1 MENTIPKI
9 YKMNKVKDFIV
20 AAIKENSFNN
30 KAFLALSFFICLS
43 LFSPFINIL
52 FEIKPEVSNFS
63 QHIISN
69 ASINN
74 LDVGKRVSLFYE
86 TLIGLF
92 LFTGIVFIFL
102 KKLTSNTNDASKLLK
117 HLYNISIIGI
127 LTFFSGILLYQ
138 TDTAIYFILVSLLFL
153 FNEIQTNKNN
163 NIILA
168 LWPVLISFPIALF
181 SYTFIKNK
189 NFLEKIPP
197 ELRIKGYVISIDF
210 QALVFIFFLF
220 GSAIV
225 CYFIKNQILKKK
237 ESNKLLLASLPIVF
251 VPTIL
256 SFLLESLNVINVRFD
271 IVYNH
276 PFLIF
281 LILILVAFGLFFYLL
296 NSKKEAKSQ
305 IINKYFMSFCLLS
318 YVILI
323 AQPYRFMIPEKEFFE
338 AANQGISVDH
348 FFKYGSLPIVE
359 TFDAHMMSQ
368 QFFSYIYVFFNG
380 YEPWAHSL
388 YIQYFYILEILVLFF
403 IFKKVLGDVYS
414 FFIILCVPILPLI
427 SNEFATAGLFA
438 LFIIK
443 FLNNP
448 KTKNFYLF
456 WIVGILI
463 CLYKLDIGYSSLLS
477 GIIIYLLFNKLLNNK
492 FEIKK
497 LIKSAVIVIF
507 PLVVLFMVL
516 CLIKSIN
523 PITRL
528 QEFLLAAMSDQNWG
542 IAQMGNM
549 SNYLFRVSYYI
560 LPLIITTYAVYILF
574 KLLFQKE
581 FFQEKLKNQKTVSA
595 IIFFF
600 FFFFFFI
607 FNAQRGIVF
616 HNFEYGN
623 IFRITSTIPI
633 ALLFLTLIFN
643 NKNKLIYFFLVFLGM
658 FLFMNSA
665 NADFKNISYSLLT
678 KSINSN
684 SFHEKFLEMSSFN
697 GTRLHVTFDQTEI
710 NFFKSFLDKSLA
722 KDETYYDFSSTNL
735 FHVLTNRKNPSY
747 INQTP
752 LMLNGDAAQDF
763 EIENIK
769 KNNISI
775 VLMPIKNNIW
785 HGITG
790 SYVDLKY
797 YKMAEYFYANYS
809 PLYRSGTFD
818 VYVLKSKKAYFEAKL
833 KSLGEVACNAS
844 ITDFKFFNQS
854 SINKSNLVVENIN
867 NTIKLKSTGASPY
880 FIGIMDYLRK
890 NDKLKNETLPSK
902 LNFKFN
908 ASNTGNIKIYYNL
921 NPTDTFSEER
931 AKEFPITVA
940 GNNEINMDFTK
951 IPLEIMVSI
960 NVQSITPQVFQFLS
974 DSKGSVNRPEKI
986 DYFIGAVPKLWAEN
1000 SRNID
1005 FSSVKPFK
1013 QTVEE
1018 TTASIESKNL
1028 NRGKIG
1034 VFAYLEIESEID
1046 LTASVD
1052 LLVNN
1057 TSKATYGFSI
1067 LPGKHSYAIRV
1078 SNGYYW
1084 WNSTNP
1090 KITFKAEKTIKLS
1103 KFSLVTESGKTSID
1117 YKSNRLTLSNL
1128 NDENWK
1134 KGCSIY
1140 YNMVVLD
1147 YSPTKENLLKMNKK
1161 IKLSD
1166 NRIINIKGYYVS
1178 GNYINITL
1186 EEKLP
1191 EYINL
1196 IGFPNALEFVK

>member
-1 MENTIPKI
+1 
-9 YKMNKVKDFIV
+9 MNKVKEYIV

-30 KAFLALSFFICLS
+30 KPFLALSFFICLG

-74 LDVGKRVSLFYE
+74 LDVGKRVSLFYK

-92 LFTGIVFIFL
+92 FLTGIVFVLL
-102 KKLTSNTNDASKLLK
+102 KKLTSQTNEASNLLK
-117 HLYNISIIGI
+117 HVYSISIIGI

-138 TDTAIYFILVSLLFL
+138 TDTALFFILVSLLFL
-153 FNEIQTNKNN
+153 FNEIRANKNN

-168 LWPVLISFPIALF
+168 LWPVLISFPFALI
-181 SYTFIKNK
+181 SYTFLKNK
-189 NFLEKIPP
+189 NFFEKIPV
-197 ELRIKGYVISIDF
+197 EFKIKGYVLTLDF
-210 QALVFIFFLF
+210 QSLVFIFLLF
-220 GSAIV
+220 GFAV
-225 CYFIKNQILKKK
+225 VGYFFKNQILKKK
-237 ESNKLLLASLPIVF
+237 DANKLLFASLPIVF
-251 VPTIL
+251 IPTIV
-256 SFLLESLNVINVRFD
+256 SFLLESLNIVNVRFN

-276 PFLIF
+276 PFLLF
-281 LILILVAFGLFFYLL
+281 GILIFVAFGLFYYLL
-296 NSKKEAKSQ
+296 NSKKEISNE
-305 IINKYFMSFCLLS
+305 IITKFFMAFCLLS

-348 FFKYGSLPIVE
+348 FFKYGSIPIVE

-380 YEPWAHSL
+380 YEPWAHSA
-388 YIQYFYILEILVLFF
+388 YIQYFYIIEILILFF
-403 IFKKVLGDVYS
+403 VLKKVLGNINS
-414 FFIILCVPILPLI
+414 FFLILCVPILPLI
-427 SNEFATAGLFA
+427 SNEFATAGLFT
-438 LFIIK
+438 LFIIRL
-443 FLNNP
+443 LNNP

-456 WIVGILI
+456 WILGILI
-463 CLYKLDIGYSSLLS
+463 CLYKLDVGYSSVLS
-477 GIIIYLLFNKLLNNK
+477 GIIIYLIFNKLLNNK
-492 FEIKK
+492 FEIKQ
-497 LIKSAVIVIF
+497 LLKSAVVVITPFFIVFI
-507 PLVVLFMVL
+507 VL

-523 PITRL
+523 PISRL

-542 IAQMGNM
+542 IAQMGNT

-560 LPLIITTYAVYILF
+560 LPIIVTSYAVYLLF
-574 KLLFQKE
+574 KLFFQKE
-581 FFQEKLKNQKTVSA
+581 FLQRKLKNKKTISA
-595 IIFFF
+595 IIFFV

-623 IFRITSTIPI
+623 IFRITSTIPL

-643 NKNKLIYFFLVFLGM
+643 NKNKLIYFSLVFLGM

-665 NADFKNISYSLLT
+665 NADFKNRSYSLLT
-678 KSINSN
+678 KSINSS
-684 SFHEKFLEMSSFN
+684 SFHEKFLEMNSFN
-697 GTRLHVTFDQTEI
+697 GTRLHVTFDQSEI

-722 KDETYYDFSSTNL
+722 KDETYYDFSSANL

-752 LMLNGDAAQDF
+752 LMLNGDKAQDF
-763 EIENIK
+763 EINTIK
-769 KNNISI
+769 EKKISI

-797 YKMAEYFYANYS
+797 YKIAEYVYANFS

-818 VYVLKSKKAYFEAKL
+818 VYVLKNKKGYFDAKL
-833 KSLGEVACNAS
+833 KSLGEVVSNAS
-844 ITDFKFFNQS
+844 VTDFKFFNEI
-854 SINKSNLVVENIN
+854 SINKSNLIVENN
-867 NTIKLKSTGASPY
+867 NNIISLKSSGASPF

-890 NDKLKNETLPSK
+890 NNKLKNENLPSK

-908 ASNTGNIKIYYNL
+908 ASNAGNIKIYYNL
-921 NPTDTFSEER
+921 NPTDTFSEDR
-931 AKEFPITVA
+931 AKEFPISVS
-940 GNNEINMDFTK
+940 GNNEINMDFAK
-951 IPLEIMVSI
+951 IPSEIMVSI
-960 NVQSITPQVFQFLS
+960 NVESITPQVFQFVS
-974 DSKGSVNRPEKI
+974 DSQGSVNKPEKI

-1000 SRNID
+1000 SKNID
-1005 FSSVKPFK
+1005 FSLAKPFK
-1013 QTVEE
+1013 QPVEE
-1018 TTASIESKNL
+1018 TTASIEAKNL
-1028 NRGKIG
+1028 NRSKIG

-1046 LTASVD
+1046 LTAQID
-1052 LLVNN
+1052 LSENN
-1057 TSKATYGFSI
+1057 ISKATYGFSI
-1067 LPGKHSYAIRV
+1067 LPGKHTYAIRV
-1078 SNGYYW
+1078 SNGFYW
-1084 WNSTNP
+1084 WNSTHP
-1090 KITFKAEKTIKLS
+1090 KVTFKAEKAVKLT
-1103 KFSLVTESGKTSID
+1103 KFSLITENGKTTVD
-1117 YKSNRLTLSNL
+1117 YKSNGLTLSNL

-1134 KGCSIY
+1134 KGCSLT

-1147 YSPTKENLLKMNKK
+1147 YSPTKENLLKTCKK

-1166 NRIINIKGYYVS
+1166 NRIVTVKGYYVS

-1186 EEKLP
+1186 EEKLQD
-1191 EYINL
+1191 YIAV
-1196 IGFPNALEFVK
+1196 IGFPNALEFIK